1 MWPTFNVHILAQQNL
16 HFIGRH
22 HTDINDWHWHQ
33 ASLIGQCRMPDL
45 DVRVI
50 AVFCCA
56 HNSAARLNQV
66 PQNLLN
72 IRIFSNIILT
82 EELEP
87 AAGFWWTSGWK
98 YEQQICVVRHRKGP
112 ILKVPRTSRQNPAA

>member
-1 MWPTFNVHILAQQNL
+1 
-16 HFIGRH
+16 
-22 HTDINDWHWHQ
+22 
-33 ASLIGQCRMPDL
+33 MPDL

-87 AAGFWWTSGWK
+87 AAGFGGQVAGNMSNR
-98 YEQQICVVRHRKGP
+98 YV
-112 ILKVPRTSRQNPAA
+112 